1 MTVVRPMLAQA
12 ITESDLPRL
21 QYPLGIQVKY
31 DGIRGILLN
40 GTMIS
45 RSGKPLPNL
54 YMQELFGLLYKDCPQ
69 LEGLD
74 GEFIVGKPTDAQVC
88 MRTTSG
94 IMSQAGQPA
103 FTFYAFDM
111 ANPQYA
117 NAKYEDRYSYMC
129 QLIDRLHL
137 DFRCF
142 IQPVSTVRVDSA
154 HSAMS
159 HIDKLI
165 GDGLEGAILRN
176 MMAPYKFGRSTL
188 RQGYLLKFKDIRE
201 AEAIVVGF
209 EELHR
214 NENEAFA
221 DQLGFT
227 KRSAH
232 QENKVAADMLGA
244 LICVSPKWGGEF
256 RIGTGFDVETRKALW
271 ANRRTGLI
279 VKFKYLAA
287 GMKDLP
293 RHPSFMSFRAAGDVD
308 PVLLTQLQQ
317 KAIIYHVRRDNAE
330 AAKD

>member
-12 ITESDLPRL
+12 ITEDDLPSL
-21 QYPLGIQVKY
+21 QYPLGVQVKY

-54 YMQELFGLLYKDCPQ
+54 YVQQRFQALYKAYPQ
-69 LEGLD
+69 LQGLD
-74 GEFIVGKPTDAQVC
+74 GEFIVGMPTDAHVC
-88 MRTTSG
+88 MQTTSG
-94 IMSQAGQPA
+94 IMSQAGCPA
-103 FTFYAFDM
+103 FTFYAFDL

-117 NAKYEDRYSYMC
+117 NAKYDDRWSYMY
-129 QLIDRLHL
+129 QLIERLPD
-137 DFRCF
+137 DFRYL
-142 IQPVSTVRVDSA
+142 IEPVSTVRVDSA

-176 MMAPYKFGRSTL
+176 MSAPYKFGRSTL
-188 RQGYLLKFKDIRE
+188 KQGYLLKFKDIRE

-214 NENEAFA
+214 NENESFT

-244 LICVSPKWGGEF
+244 LVCVSPLWEGEF

-271 ANRRTGLI
+271 ANRSTGLI

-308 PVLLTQLQQ
+308 PVLLTNLQK
-317 KAIIYHVRRDNAE
+317 KAVIYHAKRDNAE